1 MCVCVRARVRACA
14 SERACER
21 ESMCVRECECVR
33 VSVCACVRACVCGCG
48 HDLKMTLRP
57 ALRTILTVDLNA
69 LDSSYKRHHSVSR
82 RAEAGG

>member
-1 MCVCVRARVRACA
+1 MCVRA
-14 SERACER
+14 
-21 ESMCVRECECVR
+21 CECVR

-82 RAEAGG
+82 RLRREGSGGGVFSRFSFVKACLNS

>member
-1 MCVCVRARVRACA
+1 MCIRVCVCACVRVCVCVR
-14 SERACER
+14 E
-21 ESMCVRECECVR
+21 CVRVCVCVR